1 MTWLRDT
8 VLHLRPRSW
17 PVVFAHFGAGAL
29 VAVARGGEAGASPAF
44 AGLTI
49 AGVVLGGF
57 VWTVLLNGGTL
68 AINSAFDRDTGD
80 IGYLDAP
87 PPIPKGLAAVSVVLM
102 VLGLALSWLLG
113 GAYFWCYTACLVLS
127 LLYSVPPVRLKA
139 VAGADVVVNMAGYG
153 ALTFAAGCA
162 AAGLLDAVGWLL
174 AASFGFLFGAFY
186 PMTQIYQ
193 IPEDRERGDRTL
205 SIIIGPRRV
214 LVLSLF
220 GIAVAVGL
228 QVAAGMGAG
237 MSGGGYAVLLLP
249 GLAWLAFTAHWLEQ
263 FDAYPHK
270 AGMYRALWLW
280 AASDVAVVAAFLLFA

>member
-1 MTWLRDT
+1 MQWIRDT
-8 VLHLRPRSW
+8 ILHLRPRSW
-17 PVVFAHFGAGAL
+17 PVVFAHFCAGAL
-29 VAVARGGEAGASPAF
+29 VVVARGGEAGASPAF
-44 AGLTI
+44 AGMTLV
-49 AGVVLGGF
+49 AVALGGF
-57 VWTVLLNGGTL
+57 IWTVLLNGGTL

-80 IGYLDAP
+80 IGYLDSP
-87 PPIPKGLAAVSVVLM
+87 PPIPRGLAGVSVALM
-102 VLGLALSWLLG
+102 LLGLALAWLLG
-113 GAYFWCYTACLVLS
+113 GAFFWCYAACLLLS

-153 ALTFAAGCA
+153 TLTFAAGCA
-162 AAGLLDAVGWLL
+162 AAGLLDTVGWLL

-193 IPEDRERGDRTL
+193 IPEDRARGDRTL

-214 LVLSLF
+214 LGLSLLA
-220 GIAVAVGL
+220 IAVAVVL
-228 QVAAGMGAG
+228 QVVAGMRGG
-237 MSGGGYAVLLLP
+237 MSGGGFAVLLVP

-280 AASDVAVVAAFLLFA
+280 ALSDVAVVAAFLLFA